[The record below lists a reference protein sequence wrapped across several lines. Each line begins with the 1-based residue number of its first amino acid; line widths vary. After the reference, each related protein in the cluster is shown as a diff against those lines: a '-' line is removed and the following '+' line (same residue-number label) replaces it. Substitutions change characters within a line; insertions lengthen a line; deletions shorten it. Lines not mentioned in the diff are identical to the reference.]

1 MLSFIITFAT
11 GPVAAYLAFQL
22 DPSLALGAFLISF
35 PIGAIVGAK
44 I

>member
-1 MLSFIITFAT
+1 MLSFVTTFAT
-11 GPVAAYLAFQL
+11 GPLAAYLAFQI

-35 PIGAIVGAK
+35 PIGAIMGAK